1 MYKLHTN
8 RERHELLCSEPP
20 PPKRDMTFLREQIE
34 LRVATNSLREVNL
47 NYIVTL
53 LP

>member
-1 MYKLHTN
+1 MNCFALN
-8 RERHELLCSEPP
+8 PL
-20 PPKRDMTFLREQIE
+20 PPKLDMTFLGEQIE

-47 NYIVTL
+47 NYIMTL